1 MRTSV
6 LTKKNVSV
14 LTILVGLIVTVFL
27 VSLNTGTFKI
37 PPMDVLKSLVGL
49 GAEDQSVIL
58 FEFRMPRMVIA
69 ILVGSALAMSGAILQ
84 GLSRNPLADP
94 GIIGINAGAGL
105 TVVIFVYFFFG
116 KVGTGTFLSVF
127 ILPFFALVGA
137 ILAAVIIYL
146 LAWKDGVSS
155 TRLIL
160 VGIAVAAGFGAV
172 SLIFSMKMTSND
184 FRFATIW
191 LAGSLWGTDWKFV
204 LSVLPWMVIFLPLA
218 ISKAHI
224 LNVMNLGDSTAVG
237 LGVNVEKERRKLLFI
252 AVCLAGASV
261 AVAGGI
267 GFIGLM
273 APPFSEAPCWWETSN
288 YAAYSCTNRN
298 VFTFI
303 RRRNFKKCVTNFRNT
318 GRSCYF
324 CNWCTVFY
332 ILTYE
337 DKVKGGFLYGNFSS

>member
-1 MRTSV
+1 MRQRILTTKNISV
-6 LTKKNVSV
+6 LA
-14 LTILVGLIVTVFL
+14 ILAGLIVSVFL
-27 VSLNTGTFKI
+27 ISLNTGTFKI
-37 PPMDVLKSLVGL
+37 PPIDVLKSLIGL

-69 ILVGSALAMSGAILQ
+69 ILVGSALAISGAIMQ

-105 TVVIFVYFFFG
+105 TVVVFVYFFFG
-116 KVGTGTFLSVF
+116 KVGTGTLLSVF
-127 ILPFFALVGA
+127 ILPLFALVGA
-137 ILAAVIIYL
+137 LLAAVIIYT
-146 LAWKDGVSS
+146 LAWKNGVSS

-204 LSVLPWMVIFLPLA
+204 LSALPWMLIFIPFA
-218 ISKAHI
+218 FCKAHV
-224 LNVMNLGDSTAVG
+224 LNVMNLGDAAAVG
-237 LGVNVEKERRKLLFI
+237 LGLNVEKERRKLLFI

-273 APPFSEAPCWWETSN
+273 APHLARRLVGGKHQIMLPTAALIGTLLLLFADLISRSVLTTSEIPVGFVISIIGAP
-288 YAAYSCTNRN
+288 Y
-298 VFTFI
+298 FI
-303 RRRNFKKCVTNFRNT
+303 YLLMKTK
-318 GRSCYF
+318 
-324 CNWCTVFY
+324 
-332 ILTYE
+332 
-337 DKVKGGFLYGNFSS
+337 

>member
-6 LTKKNVSV
+6 LTKKNISI
-14 LTILVGLIVTVFL
+14 LTILVGLIVSIFL
-27 VSLNTGTFKI
+27 ISLNTGTFKI

-69 ILVGSALAMSGAILQ
+69 
-84 GLSRNPLADP
+84 
-94 GIIGINAGAGL
+94 
-105 TVVIFVYFFFG
+105 
-116 KVGTGTFLSVF
+116 
-127 ILPFFALVGA
+127 
-137 ILAAVIIYL
+137 
-146 LAWKDGVSS
+146 
-155 TRLIL
+155 IL

-273 APPFSEAPCWWETSN
+273 APHLARRLVGGKHQIMLPTAALIGTFLLLFADVISRSVLTTSEIPVGLVISVIGAP
-288 YAAYSCTNRN
+288 Y
-298 VFTFI
+298 FI
-303 RRRNFKKCVTNFRNT
+303 YLLMRTK
-318 GRSCYF
+318 
-324 CNWCTVFY
+324 
-332 ILTYE
+332 
-337 DKVKGGFLYGNFSS
+337 

>member
-1 MRTSV
+1 MRQHI
-6 LTKKNVSV
+6 LTKKNISVLAILACLIVSV
-14 LTILVGLIVTVFL
+14 FLI
-27 VSLNTGTFKI
+27 SLNTGTFKI
-37 PPMDVLKSLVGL
+37 PPIDVLKSLIGL
-49 GAEDQSVIL
+49 GSEEQSVIL

-69 ILVGSALAMSGAILQ
+69 ILVGSALAISGAIMQ

-105 TVVIFVYFFFG
+105 TVVVFVYFFFG
-116 KVGTGTFLSVF
+116 KVGTGTLLSVF
-127 ILPFFALVGA
+127 TLPLFALVGA
-137 ILAAVIIYL
+137 LLAAVIIYT
-146 LAWKDGVSS
+146 LAWKNGVSS

-204 LSVLPWMVIFLPLA
+204 LSALPWMLIFIPFA
-218 ISKAHI
+218 FCKAHV
-224 LNVMNLGDSTAVG
+224 LNVMNLGDAAAVG
-237 LGVNVEKERRKLLFI
+237 LGLNVEKERRKLLFI

-273 APPFSEAPCWWETSN
+273 APHLARRLVGGKHQIMLPTAALIGTLLLLFADVISRSVLTTSEIPVGFVISIIGAP
-288 YAAYSCTNRN
+288 Y
-298 VFTFI
+298 FI
-303 RRRNFKKCVTNFRNT
+303 YLLMRTK
-318 GRSCYF
+318 
-324 CNWCTVFY
+324 
-332 ILTYE
+332 
-337 DKVKGGFLYGNFSS
+337 

>member
-1 MRTSV
+1 MRQSNF
-6 LTKKNVSV
+6 TKKNISVLAILACLIVSV
-14 LTILVGLIVTVFL
+14 FLI
-27 VSLNTGTFKI
+27 SLNTGTFKI
-37 PPMDVLKSLVGL
+37 PPLDVVKSLIGL
-49 GAEDQSVIL
+49 GSEEQSVIL

-69 ILVGSALAMSGAILQ
+69 ILVGSALAISGAIMQ

-105 TVVIFVYFFFG
+105 TVVVFVYFFFG
-116 KVGTGTFLSVF
+116 KVETGTLLSVF
-127 ILPFFALVGA
+127 ILPLFALVGA
-137 ILAAVIIYL
+137 LLAAVIIYT
-146 LAWKDGVSS
+146 LAWKNGVSS

-204 LSVLPWMVIFLPLA
+204 LSALPWMLIFLPIA
-218 ISKAHI
+218 FCKAHV
-224 LNVMNLGDSTAVG
+224 LNVMNLGDAAAVG
-237 LGVNVEKERRKLLFI
+237 LGINVEKERRKLLFI

-273 APPFSEAPCWWETSN
+273 APHLARRLVGGKHQIMLPTAALIGTFLLLFADLISRSVLTTSEIPVGFVISIIGAP
-288 YAAYSCTNRN
+288 Y
-298 VFTFI
+298 FI
-303 RRRNFKKCVTNFRNT
+303 YLLMRTK
-318 GRSCYF
+318 
-324 CNWCTVFY
+324 
-332 ILTYE
+332 
-337 DKVKGGFLYGNFSS
+337 

>member
-1 MRTSV
+1 MKQGI
-6 LTKKNVSV
+6 LTKKNMSV
-14 LTILVGLIVTVFL
+14 IAILVCLIVFIFL
-27 VSLNTGTFKI
+27 ISLNTGTFKI
-37 PPMDVLKSLVGL
+37 PPIDVLKSLIGL

-69 ILVGSALAMSGAILQ
+69 ILVGSALAISGAIMQ

-116 KVGTGTFLSVF
+116 KVGTGTLISVF

-137 ILAAVIIYL
+137 LLAAVIIYT
-146 LAWKDGVSS
+146 LAWKNGVSS

-204 LSVLPWMVIFLPLA
+204 LSALPWMLIFLPIAFL
-218 ISKAHI
+218 KVHV
-224 LNVMNLGDSTAVG
+224 LNVMNLGDAAAVG

-273 APPFSEAPCWWETSN
+273 APHLARRLVGGKHQIMLPTAALIGTLLLLFADLISRSVLTTSEIPVGFVISIIGAP
-288 YAAYSCTNRN
+288 Y
-298 VFTFI
+298 FI
-303 RRRNFKKCVTNFRNT
+303 YLLMRTK
-318 GRSCYF
+318 
-324 CNWCTVFY
+324 
-332 ILTYE
+332 
-337 DKVKGGFLYGNFSS
+337 